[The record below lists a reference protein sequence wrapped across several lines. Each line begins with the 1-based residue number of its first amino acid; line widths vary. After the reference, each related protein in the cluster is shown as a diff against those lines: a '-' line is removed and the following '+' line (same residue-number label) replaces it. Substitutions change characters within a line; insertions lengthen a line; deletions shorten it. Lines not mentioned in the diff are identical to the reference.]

1 MNDALIK
8 AGMDKL
14 FALAQEGKD
23 DYTRAGNYSMLIGVY
38 ETTIKML
45 LSDKRYN
52 EELVLQDL
60 ESATRFFQK

>member
-23 DYTRAGNYSMLIGVY
+23 DYARAGNYSMLIGFY
-38 ETTIKML
+38 EATIM
-45 LSDKRYN
+45 RYIN
-52 EELVLQDL
+52 ESNEDVFLADL
-60 ESATRFFQK
+60 EAATRFFRK